1 MSAFGSL
8 DVILDRDVC
17 VVCVYVCSVSDRDRP
32 RESDRPHGCMHT
44 RARTYMV
51 LGLGVKI

>member
-1 MSAFGSL
+1 
-8 DVILDRDVC
+8 

-44 RARTYMV
+44 RARTYMG
-51 LGLGVKI
+51 LGLGLNFNF